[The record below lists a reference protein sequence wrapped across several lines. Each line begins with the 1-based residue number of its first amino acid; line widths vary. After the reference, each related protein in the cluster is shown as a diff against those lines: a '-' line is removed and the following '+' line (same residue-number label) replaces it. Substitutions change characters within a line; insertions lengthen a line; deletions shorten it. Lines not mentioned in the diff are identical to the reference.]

1 MKQVNNTEAELKQWG
16 TVKLNILFFRFNF
29 LTVYNEIIH
38 LARTQNFPKN

>member
-16 TVKLNILFFRFNF
+16 TVKLNISFFRFN